1 MEVHRSVTE
10 FFHEEVTKALETREV
25 DATPPTEFYLV
36 NLLVDFTKTNQI
48 DQEPIA
54 MKMASAQ
61 SADPQARARTLKEI
75 GDTTLY
81 VSGFFADSLT
91 RKLVDVDYY
100 IAMGEAAYGQLAGL
114 AAWMRGVG
122 AQYPEVYNELSG
134 KFPKFVEVF
143 AEIRQRTNFA
153 GGANI
158 LRLCEEWLKTGEE
171 WLEKR
176 LKASGVIVGAAAN
189 DQGKK
194 IIH

>member
-1 MEVHRSVTE
+1 MTE
-10 FFHEEVTKALETREV
+10 FFHEEVTKALETVEV
-25 DATPPTEFYLV
+25 DATKPTEFYLV
-36 NLLVDFTKTNQI
+36 NLLVDFTKQNQL
-48 DQEPIA
+48 DEEPIA
-54 MKMASAQ
+54 IKMAAVAQ
-61 SADPQARARTLKEI
+61 ADPQTKARALKEI

-114 AAWMRGVG
+114 AAFMRGVG
-122 AQYPEVYNELSG
+122 AHFPEVYNELSG
-134 KFPKFVEVF
+134 KFPRFVDVL

-153 GGANI
+153 GGTNVVK
-158 LRLCEEWLKTGEE
+158 LCEEWLKTGEE

-189 DQGKK
+189 DEDGKK